1 MGDDFHHLVE
11 SQASFIRRH
20 QLPSGAIP
28 WSEGGITDPWDHIEC
43 AIALDLVG
51 RFAEA
56 AEAYGWLRNMQNPDG
71 SWYSGYLNDQPQ
83 DLTRDTNFSSY
94 VATGAWCHY
103 MATKDLDFLGRMWTT
118 IEKSIAFALYL
129 QQPSGEICW
138 ALDANGVAWPG
149 ALLAASSCTWQS
161 IRNGIRIAKVL
172 GLEKPDWHAA
182 SKRLAKAIKE
192 HPELFDRLGE
202 NKQDC
207 AMNWYYPVLAGVIG
221 GREAREHILKRWQ
234 DFVIDNWGC
243 KCVAGAPWVTV
254 AESCELVLALVKIGE
269 EDKARL
275 LLDWILQLQD
285 PDGGFRTGIKLPDQ
299 IVWPEEKNTWTSAAV
314 IMAVIARAKRDG
326 SSWLM
331 TL

>member
-11 SQASFIRRH
+11 SQSSFISRH

-118 IEKSIAFALYL
+118 IEKSIAFALHL

-161 IRNGIRIAKVL
+161 IRNGIRIAEVL

-192 HPELFDRLGE
+192 HPELFDRFGE
-202 NKQDC
+202 DKQDC

-221 GREAREHILKRWQ
+221 GKEAKEHIFKRWR
-234 DFVIDNWGC
+234 DFIVDNWGC
-243 KCVAGAPWVTV
+243 KCVASAPWVTV
-254 AESCELVLALVKIGE
+254 AESCELILALSKISE

-275 LLDWILQLQD
+275 LLDWILQFQD
-285 PDGGFRTGIKLPDQ
+285 PDGGFRTGIKLPEQ
-299 IVWPEEKNTWTSAAV
+299 IIWPEEKNTWTSAAV
-314 IMAVIARAKRDG
+314 IMAVIAQAKRNEVQ
-326 SSWLM
+326 WLM